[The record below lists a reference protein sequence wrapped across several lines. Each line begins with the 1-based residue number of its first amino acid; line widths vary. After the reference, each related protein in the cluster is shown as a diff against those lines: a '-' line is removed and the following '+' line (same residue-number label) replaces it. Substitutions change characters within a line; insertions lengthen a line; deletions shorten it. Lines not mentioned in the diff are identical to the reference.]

1 MSARSL
7 FVTGTDTGVGKT
19 VVACTVLRQLAAD
32 GQRAMGF
39 KPVASGCETTP
50 HGLRN
55 DDALALQ
62 AASGLSAAYEQI
74 NPYAFA
80 PPIAPHLAAA
90 AVGQTVRI
98 SVLDQAHAALVARAD
113 WVIVEGAGGWAV
125 PLNDDLSF
133 GGWVA
138 QRDWPVLLVVGMRLG
153 CINHA
158 MLSVE
163 AISRRARLVGWVANG
178 LAERMDAYDETL
190 ACLKRQIAVPFWG
203 EIATGRPHGAQL
215 DLSRLAQLR
224 CETTDDAGPP

>member
-19 VVACTVLRQLAAD
+19 VVACTVLRQLVAD
-32 GQRAMGF
+32 GQRAVGF

-90 AVGQTVRI
+90 SVGQTVRI
-98 SVLDQAHAALVARAD
+98 SVLDQAHAALAACAD
-113 WVIVEGAGGWAV
+113 WVIVEGAGGSNAYSSGTIYLEVSKVGNVYTSAYSSNGINWTTLGSETNTTAYTEIGLFTLRQPWDGVALDSVASFDSFNVTSAV
-125 PLNDDLSF
+125 PEPST
-133 GGWVA
+133 WA
-138 QRDWPVLLVVGMRLG
+138 MMILG
-153 CINHA
+153 FCGLGLMA
-158 MLSVE
+158 Y
-163 AISRRARLVGWVANG
+163 RRRHT
-178 LAERMDAYDETL
+178 TL
-190 ACLKRQIAVPFWG
+190 
-203 EIATGRPHGAQL
+203 
-215 DLSRLAQLR
+215 RLA
-224 CETTDDAGPP
+224 

>member
-1 MSARSL
+1 MTARSL

-19 VVACTVLRQLAAD
+19 VVASALLRQLAAT
-32 GQRAMGF
+32 GLRAVGY
-39 KPVASGCETTP
+39 KPVASGCDSTP
-50 HGLRN
+50 EGLRN

-62 AASGLSAAYEQI
+62 AAGSVKADYNEI

-98 SVLDQAHAALVARAD
+98 SVLDGGHAALAARTD

-125 PLNDDLSF
+125 PLNADLSF
-133 GGWVA
+133 GGWVT

-158 MLSVE
+158 LLSVE

-178 LAERMDAYDETL
+178 LTERMDAYDETL
-190 ACLKRQIAVPFWG
+190 ACLRQQITVPFWG
-203 EIATGRPHGAQL
+203 EVPTGAARSAVL
-215 DLSRLAQLR
+215 DLSQVRQLQR
-224 CETTDDAGPP
+224 EADDDEGPP

>member
-1 MSARSL
+1 MSGRSL

-19 VVACTVLRQLAAD
+19 VVASLLLRQLAAE
-32 GQRAMGF
+32 GQRALGF

-50 HGLRN
+50 EGLRN
-55 DDALALQ
+55 DDTLALQ
-62 AASGLSAAYEQI
+62 AAGSAAVPYAQI

-80 PPIAPHLAAA
+80 PPIAPHLAARMA
-90 AVGQTVRI
+90 GQAVQL
-98 SVLDQAHAALVARAD
+98 SVLDAAHDGLAAQAD

-125 PLNDDLSF
+125 PLNEDISF

-138 QRDWPVLLVVGMRLG
+138 QRNWPVLLVVGLRLG

-178 LAERMDAYDETL
+178 LTARMDAYDETL
-190 ACLKRQIAVPFWG
+190 DCLKRLISVPCWG
-203 EIATGRPHGAQL
+203 EIAPGKPDSAAL
-215 DLSRLAQLR
+215 DLNWLR
-224 CETTDDAGPP
+224 SNDARDDEDIGMP